1 MDQSNRLLSLD
12 AFRGLVIGFMI
23 TVNTPGTWGKI
34 YAPLRHAAW
43 HGCTPTDLVFP
54 FFLFIVGVAM
64 WFSFRKY
71 DHSANPEAVR
81 KVLKRT
87 ALIFIIGL
95 LLNAFPF
102 IRLYDDMTFWQSMG
116 RYYGGM
122 RIMGVFQRIALAYG
136 IGSLIVLYTRRKT
149 YLWIGGGILVA
160 YWLLMK
166 WLGGADPF
174 SLNDNFARTVDL
186 FILGENNVYR
196 GFGVPFDPEG
206 LFSTFPAV
214 VTVLMGYEVGRMITS
229 AKSRPELVNDMYLY
243 GVAVLFAGYVWGQ
256 FFPVNKPIWTSSYV
270 LYTGGLAMM
279 MLALFIL
286 IIDVKGYQKWSYPLR
301 VFGLNPLFLFVLS
314 VVWIKTITRIIKWTL
329 EDGTA
334 MTGYRWIYQN
344 ICVRLLGDNPNG
356 SLLFALL
363 HIAFYW
369 LILREL
375 YKRKIYI
382 KI

>member
-23 TVNTPGTWGKI
+23 TVNTPGTWDKI
-34 YAPLRHAAW
+34 YAPVRHAAW

-54 FFLFIVGVAM
+54 FFLFIVGVSM

-71 DHSANPEAVR
+71 DHMASPEAVR

-102 IRLYDDMTFWQSMG
+102 IRIYDDMTFWQSMG
-116 RYYGGM
+116 RYYGGL

-136 IGSLIVLYTRRKT
+136 ICSLIVLYTRRKT
-149 YLWIGGGILVA
+149 YLWIGSGILVA
-160 YWLLMK
+160 YWLIMK
-166 WLGGADPF
+166 WFGGADPF

-186 FILGENNVYR
+186 FILGKNNVYG

-214 VTVLMGYEVGRMITS
+214 VTVLLGYETGRMITS

-243 GVAVLFAGYVWGQ
+243 GVAALFAGYVWGQ
-256 FFPVNKPIWTSSYV
+256 FFPINKPIWTSSYV

-329 EDGTA
+329 DDGTV

-375 YKRKIYI
+375 YKRKIYV